1 MKLKLD
7 ENLGRR
13 VAELF
18 RAAGHDTVT
27 VKGQGLAGHPDRRIF
42 DECQLEGRCLVTWDL
57 DFANPL
63 LFKPG
68 ETAGI
73 AVLRLPGKPNH
84 EDLMQAS
91 RTLLAGMGRAEITG
105 KLWIIQPGRLR
116 EYSPASEEEE

>member
-7 ENLGRR
+7 ENLGHRI
-13 VAELF
+13 AELF
-18 RAAGHDTVT
+18 HAAGHDAVT

-42 DECQLEGRCLVTWDL
+42 DECQQEGRCLVTMDQ

-68 ETAGI
+68 GTSGI
-73 AVLRLPGKPNH
+73 AVLRLPGRPNH
-84 EDLMQAS
+84 EDLMRAS
-91 RTLLAGMGRAEITG
+91 RTLIAGMEQADITG

-116 EYSPASEEEE
+116 EYSPPSEEDE

>member
-7 ENLGRR
+7 ENLGHRI
-13 VAELF
+13 AEFF
-18 RAAGHDTVT
+18 RAAGHDAVT

-42 DECQLEGRCLVTWDL
+42 DECQQERRCLVTLDL

-68 ETAGI
+68 ETSGI

-84 EDLMQAS
+84 EDLVRAS
-91 RTLLAGMGRAEITG
+91 RTLIAGLEQADITG
-105 KLWIIQPGRLR
+105 KLWMIQPGRLR
-116 EYSPASEEEE
+116 EYRPESEEGE

>member
-7 ENLGRR
+7 ENLGHRI
-13 VAELF
+13 AEFF
-18 RAAGHDTVT
+18 RAAGHDAVT
-27 VKGQGLAGHPDRRIF
+27 VKGQGLAGYPDRRIF
-42 DECQLEGRCLVTWDL
+42 DECQQEGRCLVTLDL

-84 EDLMQAS
+84 EDLTRAT
-91 RTLLAGMGRAEITG
+91 RTLIAGMERANITG

-116 EYSPASEEEE
+116 EYSPASEEDE